1 MSRAPTYDEQY
12 DLLTDE
18 ERAAHMA
25 ESVETPARREKR
37 VKRRNLSRVGK
48 TQERAVVKLL
58 QAIPGIRARRVPG
71 SGSIEG
77 TEDCDILIGLLDT
90 DWAGVRTLTTEVKA
104 RKVSGW
110 KTLVKWRSGADILVL
125 VEMQNLPGQ
134 KKPTPEILLGWDL
147 FSWLLERAARP

>member
-25 ESVETPARREKR
+25 ESVETPERREDRVRRKNMTRMGKR
-37 VKRRNLSRVGK
+37 EEL
-48 TQERAVVKLL
+48 AVVALL
-58 QAIPGIRARRVPG
+58 EAIPGIRARRVPG

-77 TEDCDILIGLLDT
+77 TEPCDVLLSID
-90 DWAGVRTLTTEVKA
+90 DRVLNVEVKS

-110 KTLVKWRSGADILVL
+110 KTLVKWRDGNDILVL
-125 VEMQNLPGQ
+125 QEMQNLPGQ
-134 KKPTPEILLGWDL
+134 KKPDAEVLIGWRL
-147 FSWLLERAARP
+147 FAWLLERAARP